1 MGHRLSCL
9 DTTYCSPEK
18 IPKKIPEI
26 RDCWALPLIKNFCEV
41 VPSVLILQTKV
52 KSAVRFRPWCGHTRR
67 KSAVHRPSTSCVG
80 WIPGILGFSAQMNFT
95 QILIVE
101 LNQLWKS
108 FRMIPKSPR
117 STRIFLMKIDF
128 LTFAWAKLWMGS
140 PRKFRGY
147 SQKIRLW
154 IWNILI
160 LILRVLLTAE
170 KSSE

>member
-1 MGHRLSCL
+1 MIHILIWKNLPQFEIIKWCYDLFLSDLFSILIFTMGHRLSCL

-101 LNQLWKS
+101 L
-108 FRMIPKSPR
+108 
-117 STRIFLMKIDF
+117 
-128 LTFAWAKLWMGS
+128 
-140 PRKFRGY
+140 Y
-147 SQKIRLW
+147 
-154 IWNILI
+154 
-160 LILRVLLTAE
+160 
-170 KSSE
+170 